1 MTDLFS
7 KIQEVTSLKGLA
19 GHEGQ
24 VRDYLRQAIAPNVDR
39 IETDGLG
46 GLFGIKESSE
56 PQAPRVMIAAHMD
69 EVGFMVSH
77 IKEDGTLRAVA
88 MAFSLISWPMP
99 GSSGTS

>member
-46 GLFGIKESSE
+46 GLFGIKEDISDLFF
-56 PQAPRVMIAAHMD
+56 I
-69 EVGFMVSH
+69 VGKNH
-77 IKEDGTLRAVA
+77 GDA
-88 MAFSLISWPMP
+88 
-99 GSSGTS
+99 TSFFLF